1 MRLLTPKNTRGVG
14 EPRVDAVVLVAHLV
28 DEAACGQE
36 RAHVD
41 DLGQVNPG

>member
-1 MRLLTPKNTRGVG
+1 MRLLTPKNMRGVG
-14 EPRVDAVVLVAHLV
+14 EPRVDAVVLVAHLL
-28 DEAACGQE
+28 DEAPCGQE